1 MYGFVK
7 RLHIIFKVFFMMKS
21 GENAFRERG
30 GKLRF
35 RLSFQ
40 GRQKGKI
47 FRGKTGFFRRLLP
60 LAIAAR
66 YRADGRMF
74 VVGISRFSFSCP
86 AYSTF
91 SYKREAHCCAA
102 RRKVGL
108 FLLKNPHYT
117 VILKIKVLLYSAH
130 ARRKY
135 HIDSKEKL

>member
-21 GENAFRERG
+21 GEKVLRERG
-30 GKLRF
+30 GKAALPVV
-35 RLSFQ
+35 LSRAAKGNNFSGEDGLFQ
-40 GRQKGKI
+40 A
-47 FRGKTGFFRRLLP
+47 FLP

-86 AYSTF
+86 AYSMF

-135 HIDSKEKL
+135 HIDIKEKL